1 MENTRADELRGPLFA
16 DTPELGDLGG
26 DPRRLRCKNRAQLKG
41 VKAS

>member
-26 DPRRLRCKNRAQLKG
+26 GGGGSQEAEMQK
-41 VKAS
+41 